1 MCLTTFRITY
11 SCDYRSAQFINC
23 WRIFT
28 SLFFEVSTH
37 RKSEISVA
45 KVVFVNEWVCV
56 RVSHLFVRSIFSF
69 NVHGV
74 IHWLVVTRS
83 LALSML
89 FILISTSVF
98 IIHSVFF
105 CLFFSLPVHCFEN
118 PKQFSLSVFFLRFR
132 HILPSTSSSRFFV
145 SLAFVPIFSFF
156 SSLFYFSQILS
167 SDFVAGGL
175 LCWFCHATAL
185 AFSTRLC
192 EYKCVPLTV
201 LSNLS

>member
-56 RVSHLFVRSIFSF
+56 RVSHLFVRSIFFF

-105 CLFFSLPVHCFEN
+105 CLFFHF
-118 PKQFSLSVFFLRFR
+118 QFIALKTRNNFHSQFF
-132 HILPSTSSSRFFV
+132 FFG
-145 SLAFVPIFSFF
+145 SAIFCHRPAVRVF
-156 SSLFYFSQILS
+156 SSLS
-167 SDFVAGGL
+167 L
-175 LCWFCHATAL
+175 LCQSFLFSVLCFTLARFFPVILLLAVCCVDFAMRRRWLSRRVCVSISVCHWL
-185 AFSTRLC
+185 F
-192 EYKCVPLTV
+192 
-201 LSNLS
+201 